1 MNFYRLNASHLFHL
15 EREMVIL
22 NLTKN
27 STAVG
32 SRRDPFLE
40 RIFKC
45 ITVAAASATASASGR
60 AREKISENFSLFA
73 RPREKRERK
82 LFTLLYPPCRAEGG
96 RRRSFLRYRIKQPM
110 FFVLQR
116 DRSDES

>member
-1 MNFYRLNASHLFHL
+1 MNFYRLNTSHLFHL
-15 EREMVIL
+15 EREMVTL

-40 RIFKC
+40 GIFKC
-45 ITVAAASATASASGR
+45 ITVAAAR
-60 AREKISENFSLFA
+60 RRRREKISENFSLFA
-73 RPREKRERK
+73 CARGRERK
-82 LFTLLYPPCRAEGG
+82 LFTLLYPSCRAPVEEEDEA
-96 RRRSFLRYRIKQPM
+96 SYVIVSSSL